1 MNGVISMNSI
11 DGKSIIRKANDRDT
25 TQILAVMKD
34 AEQSGFMLYAPDER
48 NMAPASLSKLINS
61 INQTSTS
68 GFFIAQHEDEIVGY
82 LLLKAESLSRTSHR
96 AQIAVGVHSKSRGK
110 GVGTALFDQ
119 MIHWA
124 KQAQLHRLELT
135 VIEHNEQ
142 AVHLY
147 KKMGFKIEGIKRNS
161 LLIDGQY
168 VNELYMAKLL

>member
-1 MNGVISMNSI
+1 MNTIGEESI
-11 DGKSIIRKANDRDT
+11 VRKANESDT
-25 TQILAVMKD
+25 SQILAVMND

-48 NMAPASLSKLINS
+48 NMVPASLSKLINS
-61 INQTSTS
+61 INQTPTS
-68 GFFIAQHEDEIVGY
+68 GVFIAEHEDEILGY
-82 LLLKAESLSRTSHR
+82 LLLKADSLSRTSHR

-110 GVGTALFDQ
+110 GVGTALFDH
-119 MIHWA
+119 MIQWA

-147 KKMGFKIEGIKRNS
+147 KKMGFEVEGVKRNS